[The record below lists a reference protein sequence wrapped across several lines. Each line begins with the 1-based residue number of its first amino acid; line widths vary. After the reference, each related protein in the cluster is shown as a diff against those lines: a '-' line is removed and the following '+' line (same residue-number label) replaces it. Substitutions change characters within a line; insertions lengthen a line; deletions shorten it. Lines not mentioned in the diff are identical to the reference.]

1 MLPRIYPIRHGETE
15 CPPSGQRTSRTDIP
29 LTARGADAARELGE
43 RLRDIRFAPVL
54 TSPRQ
59 V

>member
-1 MLPRIYPIRHGETE
+1 MLPRIYLIRHGETE
-15 CPPSGQRTSRTDIP
+15 WPPSGQHTSRTDIP
-29 LTARGADAARELGE
+29 LTTRGADAARELGE

-54 TSPRQ
+54 ASPRQ